1 MDNQM
6 LFNDT
11 YNGPRFTYGLQYRP
25 LIQAQVP
32 DGWIIWSDREHED
45 YQFGV
50 TDYPFEIESEKAKSF
65 EMILVKSA
73 GFKGPG

>member
-1 MDNQM
+1 MGNLT

-25 LIQAQVP
+25 LAQAQVP

-45 YQFGV
+45 YPFGV
-50 TDYPFEIESEKAKSF
+50 IDYPFELEPEKAKSF
-65 EMILVKSA
+65 EMILVKPA
-73 GFKGPG
+73 GGG